1 MAAVNGN
8 ASRSCILK
16 PNNTAI
22 TAVIQQTGFAIRDW
36 VGPFYTLGGVVAFAI
51 TLLTFLDPS
60 GLLVKGITAM
70 LVLATAIAWA
80 VSLAAAHRRPPV
92 DSPAAPDQPP
102 PAHAVLLAV
111 TLFFAVGLAIS
122 EAIMVGKRAPATPAV
137 PATESRLTPAV
148 PVPVSVPVASAPAV
162 TVESVAANHSPQPV
176 ASASA
181 SADAAPVLVVPPSQP
196 VASAMATAPAA
207 SAASAGPASS
217 VAAAK
222 VKSIKG
228 AEDRAAR
235 AARAAIDTPR
245 VVRSDAP
252 SAPTGDAQ
260 RCSALIAKFSLGGTP
275 SDADKHYLETA
286 CR

>member
-1 MAAVNGN
+1 M
-8 ASRSCILK
+8 K

-70 LVLATAIAWA
+70 LVLTTAIAWA

-92 DSPAAPDQPP
+92 DSPAVPDQPP

-148 PVPVSVPVASAPAV
+148 PVPVPVSVPVASAPV
-162 TVESVAANHSPQPV
+162 GTVDSVAAKHPPESVAPT
-176 ASASA
+176 SA
-181 SADAAPVLVVPPSQP
+181 SADAAPVSVVPPSQP
-196 VASAMATAPAA
+196 VASAMATALAA
-207 SAASAGPASS
+207 SAASAAPASAG
-217 VAAAK
+217 AAAK
-222 VKSIKG
+222 VKSIKV
-228 AEDRAAR
+228 AEDR